1 MNMVDYFL
9 KNRVVTY
16 LFIVLL
22 IGGGWICY
30 EQLGRLEDPEFTI
43 KEAQVI
49 TEYPGATPSEVEE
62 EVTDLLENAIQQLSQ
77 IKRITSESKA
87 GTSTIT
93 VTIKD
98 KFGKKHL
105 PQVWDELRRK
115 VNDAQKSLPPGAGP
129 SLVNDDYG
137 DVYGIIFGI
146 QGKGFTYAE
155 IKKVAD
161 FLRKELLLVTDVAKV
176 TLQGVQPEVVYVEFS
191 SEKMSALGISK
202 DTIAQA
208 LKNQNSVVSA
218 GRVRVG
224 DDYVRIETT
233 GNFDS
238 IADIEDTL
246 LQGIDRATGK
256 SQVFLKD
263 VATITRGYQEPSK
276 TIVRFNSEPAI
287 VLGLSTAE
295 GGNVVR
301 MGEAVKQRL
310 KELKFQLPA
319 GIELSVMSYQSDTVT
334 KSIRDFIISFLEALA
349 IVIIVLFICMGWRS
363 GLLIALT
370 LIFTV
375 FGTFIFMYLW
385 GINLERI
392 SLGALIIAL
401 GMLVDNAVVITE
413 GALVGVERGEDVLS
427 ASRHIVSQTFWPLLG
442 GTVIGILAFSGIG
455 LSNDN
460 TGEYCRSLFQVI
472 LISLFLSWFLAMTL
486 TPFLC
491 ELFFQKSVT
500 AATVKDPYAG
510 PVYTAYRLFLEWSL
524 NHKPTVGLVMILL
537 LGAGF
542 FGFGFV
548 KQSFFPD
555 STRDQFFID
564 YRLPE
569 GTYIDVV
576 DSDLKTISTHL
587 KTIPGITDVA
597 SIAGTGNL
605 RFMLTYK
612 PEKADSAYG
621 QLLVS
626 VDSYKNIDALSATVT
641 QYLNQN
647 FPNAKPEIRKFVLG
661 TGGGATIVARF
672 RGHDTEVLRKLSEQ
686 TQQIMY
692 DNGNAK
698 YISDN
703 WREMVPVIHP
713 IFSQTK
719 ARTVG
724 IERSDL
730 NNALQTYFVG
740 KQIGFYREADILL
753 PIIDRSKEWE
763 RNDVNNI
770 NNVEIYSP
778 ITQKMIPIRQ
788 VVNDFQLNWENA
800 LIQRRNR
807 LKTIEVMCDPKH
819 GVANDL
825 FKQLRPHIE
834 NIPLPVGYTLEW
846 GGEHGDSHDAKVALI
861 KGLILSFLFICIIIV
876 LLFNAIK
883 QSTIILL
890 TIPLLIIGVT
900 AGLLLTHQAF
910 GFMALLGLLSL
921 VGMVIRNAIV
931 LIDEI
936 DIQARTGKTIY
947 TSIIDASI
955 SRMRPVM
962 MGAITTVLGMSPL
975 VTDAFFAGMAV
986 TIMFGLTFATVLT
999 LVVVPVLYGA
1009 LIKQRETSTETA

>member
-1 MNMVDYFL
+1 MVDYFL

-16 LFIVLL
+16 LFMVLL
-22 IGGGWICY
+22 IGGGWITFK
-30 EQLGRLEDPEFTI
+30 QLGRLEDPEFTI
-43 KEAQVI
+43 KEAQVL

-62 EVTDLLENAIQQLSQ
+62 EVTDFLENAIQQLPQ

-87 GTSTIT
+87 GLSTIT
-93 VTIKD
+93 VVIQD
-98 KFGKKHL
+98 KYNKHSL
-105 PQVWDELRRK
+105 PQVWNELRRK
-115 VNDAQKSLPPGAGP
+115 VNDAQKNLPPGAKH

-137 DVYGIIFGI
+137 DVYGILFAV

-176 TLQGVQPEVVYVEFS
+176 TQQGVQPEVIYVEFS

-202 DTIAQA
+202 DTISKV
-208 LKNQNSVVSA
+208 LENQNSVVAA
-218 GRVRVG
+218 GHVHVG
-224 DDYVRIETT
+224 DDYIRIETS
-233 GNFDS
+233 GSFES
-238 IADIEDTL
+238 VKEIEDIL
-246 LQGIDRATGK
+246 LQGVDQSTGK
-256 SQVFLKD
+256 TQVYLKD
-263 VATITRGYQEPSK
+263 VSTITRGYQEPSK
-276 TIVRFNSEPAI
+276 TIVRFNGEPAI
-287 VLGLSTAE
+287 VLGISTME

-301 MGEAVKQRL
+301 MGEAVKKRL
-310 KELKFQLPA
+310 AELKYQIPA
-319 GIELSVMSYQSDTVT
+319 GIELGVMSFQSDTVT
-334 KSIRDFIISFLEALA
+334 KSIHDFIISFLEALA

-385 GINLERI
+385 NINLERI

-401 GMLVDNAVVITE
+401 GMLVDNAIVITE
-413 GALVGVERGEDVLS
+413 GALVGVEKGEDVLA
-427 ASRHIVSQTFWPLLG
+427 ASRQIVAQTFWPLLG

-491 ELFFQKSVT
+491 EIFFKNYGNTTT
-500 AATVKDPYAG
+500 AKDPYAG
-510 PVYTAYRLFLEWSL
+510 KVYVWYKLFLDWAL
-524 NHKPTVGLVMILL
+524 NHKGVVGLVMILL
-537 LGAGF
+537 LGSAF
-542 FGFGFV
+542 FGFEFV

-569 GTYIDVV
+569 GTYIDAV
-576 DSDLKTISTHL
+576 DNNLFEISKHL
-587 KTIPGITDVA
+587 KTIPGISDVA
-597 SIAGTGNL
+597 SIAGQGNL

-612 PEKADSAYG
+612 PEKADSSYG

-626 VDSYKNIDALSATVT
+626 VDSYKNIDALSETIT
-641 QYLNQN
+641 SYLNQN
-647 FPNAKPEIRKFVLG
+647 FPNAKPELRKFVLG

-672 RGHDTEVLRKLSEQ
+672 RGRDAEVIRKLSEQ
-686 TQQIMY
+686 TKQIMY
-692 DNGNAK
+692 NNDNAK
-698 YISDN
+698 YICDN
-703 WREMVPVIHP
+703 WREMVPILHP

-740 KQIGFYREADILL
+740 RQIGLYREADILL

-770 NNVEIYSP
+770 NNIEIYSP
-778 ITQKMIPIRQ
+778 VTHKMIPIRQ
-788 VVNDFQLNWENA
+788 VVNDFILNWEDA

-807 LKTIEVMCDPKH
+807 MKTIEVMCDPKH

-825 FKQLRPHIE
+825 LKELRPKIE
-834 NIPLPVGYTLEW
+834 SIPLPVGYTLEW
-846 GGEHGDSHDAKVALI
+846 GGEYGDSHDAKVALI
-861 KGLILSFLFICIIIV
+861 KGLILSFLFIFIIII

-890 TIPLLIIGVT
+890 TIPLLMVGVT
-900 AGLLLTHQAF
+900 AGLLITHQAF

-921 VGMVIRNAIV
+921 IGMVIRNAIV

-936 DIQARTGKTIY
+936 DIQMRSGKELR

-962 MGAITTVLGMSPL
+962 MGASTTVLGMLPL

-999 LVVVPVLYGA
+999 LVVVPVLYGT
-1009 LIKQRETSTETA
+1009 LIRQREV